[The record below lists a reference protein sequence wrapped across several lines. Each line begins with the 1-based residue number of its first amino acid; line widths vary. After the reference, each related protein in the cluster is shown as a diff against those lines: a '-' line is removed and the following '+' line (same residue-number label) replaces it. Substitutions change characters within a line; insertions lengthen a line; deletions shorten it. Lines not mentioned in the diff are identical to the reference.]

1 MVELSDRIAIR
12 LTEYDRE
19 VLTRIS
25 TTHPHIA
32 DLAGLA
38 REALRQ
44 WDISHSDEN
53 SKGKRLE
60 RIERMQVEM
69 MERLLS
75 LENKVERV
83 ITKAPVPA

>member
-1 MVELSDRIAIR
+1 MEIPNQITVR
-12 LTEYDRE
+12 LTEYDKK
-19 VLTRIS
+19 VIS
-25 TTHPHIA
+25 ALSESHPHIA

-38 REALRQ
+38 REMWHQ
-44 WDISHSDEN
+44 WYLTQTEN

-75 LENKVERV
+75 LENKIEKLSN
-83 ITKAPVPA
+83 TPVAA